1 MHFITFFNYNY
12 VHKVKLCQYL
22 FYPVRYSY
30 LILFCC
36 KIKLSSISTLSL
48 KPATN
53 FAKRQS
59 QSALSLQLIGVKLAI
74 ACNLFLIIQQLS
86 VMKGQKSQIW
96 CCLHRQKY
104 TFNRNLHLPITFLF
118 YRI

>member
-36 KIKLSSISTLSL
+36 KMKLSSISTLSL

-74 ACNLFLIIQQLS
+74 ACNLFLIIQQLTA
-86 VMKGQKSQIW
+86 VNHQKSCASW
-96 CCLHRQKY
+96 SLHRQKL
-104 TFNRNLHLPITFLF
+104 TINLNALQWPPQHLST
-118 YRI
+118 